1 MLERDHTSDGG
12 ESSHN
17 SEGSREVPPPSD
29 TPPEGPNLKS
39 LFRGLTWI
47 GAGSTLIGISKAV
60 GDESLYPVGLTIMS
74 LGVYETTYRLLYR
87 KK

>member
-1 MLERDHTSDGG
+1 MPERDHPSDGG

-17 SEGSREVPPPSD
+17 ARSSREVPPPNS
-29 TPPEGPNLKS
+29 TPEGPNLKS

-47 GAGSTLIGISKAV
+47 AV
-60 GDESLYPVGLTIMS
+60 GGAAIGLSKVTGDQTFYEVGLTITS
-74 LGVYETTYRLLYR
+74 LGVFETTYGLLYR